1 MTPLPPLMTQ
11 LSSFNHGQKQSILV
25 IITTSDSPICGA
37 LTVRPGTT
45 LSSVHKS
52 QHLVPRGTQHHLN
65 FYSID
70 RLQTLVQATC
80 RLIYSLQVQVV
91 PGAEFALPSQNPM
104 RRVCGHCR
112 HLPSI
117 YYILDDLSQ
126 CDTSLPLWYL
136 VQGWAFPLKKVC

>member
-1 MTPLPPLMTQ
+1 MTQ
-11 LSSFNHGQKQSILV
+11 LSSFNHGQKQGILV

-37 LTVRPGTT
+37 ITVGPGTT

-52 QHLVPRGTQHHLN
+52 QHLVPRATLPGRQHHLH

-70 RLQTLVQATC
+70 RLQTLLQATC

-91 PGAEFALPSQNPM
+91 PGAEFPLPSQNPM

-117 YYILDDLSQ
+117 YCILDDLSQ